1 MVLKVRNSRTVG
13 QNLIFFSELRGHQ
26 PRREK
31 RTEED
36 ERKDDVLEQR
46 ESDVPVPLCEN
57 DILAGLML

>member
-1 MVLKVRNSRTVG
+1 VG